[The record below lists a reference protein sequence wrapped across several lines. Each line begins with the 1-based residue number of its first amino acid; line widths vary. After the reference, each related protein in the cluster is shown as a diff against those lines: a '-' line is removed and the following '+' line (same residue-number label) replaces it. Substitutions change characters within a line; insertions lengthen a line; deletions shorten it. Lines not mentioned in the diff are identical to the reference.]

1 MRIIKYENNTDN
13 KCSLIGT
20 FDIHDWLRVRM
31 IVMKLAWVTPA
42 ETKRLV
48 VANVWERGKISS
60 LVTQTSRQAC
70 DQDQQVWHH
79 AINHLSPLPF
89 HSQSSGLGWRCPA
102 TRHYT
107 VISPARGWRQNTM
120 NCVSEPP
127 ADQLQLG
134 PGHTLKYHHRP
145 PAQSTTGGRKL
156 LFNSLCEGTNDFWK
170 ANLANCCFQNQLELL
185 SFRFMVLNW
194 NIFSGLSAL
203 QVDFFYKSWMDT
215 FLWRCGIPIE
225 IFLKWLGCYFSDLAN
240 GNSTKSYCQSL
251 N

>member
-1 MRIIKYENNTDN
+1 MFTDRNFWHSWLTPGKNDSYE
-13 KCSLIGT
+13 IGLS
-20 FDIHDWLRVRM
+20 DSSRDKEAGGCQCM
-31 IVMKLAWVTPA
+31 
-42 ETKRLV
+42 
-48 VANVWERGKISS
+48 RGKISS

-156 LFNSLCEGTNDFWK
+156 LFNSSMK
-170 ANLANCCFQNQLELL
+170 ALLMFFFGGNQAGQL
-185 SFRFMVLNW
+185 SFVLKIN
-194 NIFSGLSAL
+194 
-203 QVDFFYKSWMDT
+203 YK
-215 FLWRCGIPIE
+215 I
-225 IFLKWLGCYFSDLAN
+225 
-240 GNSTKSYCQSL
+240 
-251 N
+251 